1 MAKIQRVI
9 PFSLIGTVG
18 TKLNIKFHIWSMEKK
33 SAHVAAYVLA
43 ALMLSTG
50 MLYLTLAYGENK
62 DYQKEIQASVST
74 SEIESGEAGEREDS
88 EAGQQKA
95 QNTSESQGFGDMGEV
110 VFFSIIGDLYV
121 PIGLW
126 MLKKKAISKKPYVVA
141 LIGSAALIA
150 FYVATRTINIPMI
163 GIQNDVGTPDITA
176 KVLQGAIVTVS
187 AYMLATIARFRKT
200 EKSLSK

>member
-1 MAKIQRVI
+1 
-9 PFSLIGTVG
+9 
-18 TKLNIKFHIWSMEKK
+18 MEKK

-50 MLYLTLAYGENK
+50 ILYLTLAYGENM
-62 DYQKEIQASVST
+62 DHQAEAQAST
-74 SEIESGEAGEREDS
+74 NDIEPGEASEAGE
-88 EAGQQKA
+88 QKTK
-95 QNTSESQGFGDMGEV
+95 NTSESQGFGDMGEV
-110 VFFSIIGDLYV
+110 VFFSIIGASYV

-141 LIGSAALIA
+141 LIGSVALIA

-163 GIQNDVGTPDITA
+163 GIQDDIGTPDLTA
-176 KVLQGAIVTVS
+176 KVLQGAIVAVS

>member
-1 MAKIQRVI
+1 MAKIQRLI
-9 PFSLIGTVG
+9 PFSLMGTVG
-18 TKLNIKFHIWSMEKK
+18 TKLNIKLCTRSMEKK

-50 MLYLTLAYGENK
+50 ILYLTLAYGENM
-62 DYQKEIQASVST
+62 DHQAEAQAST
-74 SEIESGEAGEREDS
+74 GEREPS
-88 EAGQQKA
+88 EANEREASETGEQNTK
-95 QNTSESQGFGDMGEV
+95 NTSESQGFGDMGEV
-110 VFFSIIGDLYV
+110 VFFSIIGASYV

-163 GIQNDVGTPDITA
+163 GIQDDVGTPDITA
-176 KVLQGAIVTVS
+176 KVLQGAIVAVS

-200 EKSLSK
+200 EKSFV

>member
-1 MAKIQRVI
+1 
-9 PFSLIGTVG
+9 
-18 TKLNIKFHIWSMEKK
+18 MEKK
-33 SAHVAAYVLA
+33 STHVAAYVLA

-50 MLYLTLAYGENK
+50 ILYLTLAYDENR
-62 DYQKEIQASVST
+62 DHQAEAQAST
-74 SEIESGEAGEREDS
+74 SDIEPGEANEREAS
-88 EAGQQKA
+88 ETGEQTTK
-95 QNTSESQGFGDMGEV
+95 NTSESQGFGDMGEV
-110 VFFSIIGDLYV
+110 VFFSIIGSSYV

-163 GIQNDVGTPDITA
+163 GIQEDIGTPDLTA
-176 KVLQGAIVTVS
+176 KILQGAIVAVS

>member
-1 MAKIQRVI
+1 
-9 PFSLIGTVG
+9 
-18 TKLNIKFHIWSMEKK
+18 MEKK

-50 MLYLTLAYGENK
+50 ILYLTLAYGENM
-62 DYQKEIQASVST
+62 DHQAEAQSSDREA
-74 SEIESGEAGEREDS
+74 SETGEL
-88 EAGQQKA
+88 KA
-95 QNTSESQGFGDMGEV
+95 ENTSESQGFGDMGEV
-110 VFFSIIGDLYV
+110 VFFSIIGASYV

-126 MLKKKAISKKPYVVA
+126 MLKKKAISKKPYVIA

-150 FYVATRTINIPMI
+150 FYVATRTVNIPMI
-163 GIQNDVGTPDITA
+163 GIQDDVGTPDLTA
-176 KVLQGAIVTVS
+176 KILQGAIVAVS

>member
-1 MAKIQRVI
+1 
-9 PFSLIGTVG
+9 
-18 TKLNIKFHIWSMEKK
+18 MEKK

-50 MLYLTLAYGENK
+50 ILYLTLAYGENR
-62 DYQKEIQASVST
+62 DHQAEAQSSA
-74 SEIESGEAGEREDS
+74 SDREPGESNEREAS
-88 EAGQQKA
+88 ETGELKA
-95 QNTSESQGFGDMGEV
+95 KNTSESQGFGDMGEV
-110 VFFSIIGDLYV
+110 VFFSIIGASYV

-141 LIGSAALIA
+141 LIGSAALIV

-163 GIQNDVGTPDITA
+163 GIQDDVGTPDLTA
-176 KVLQGAIVTVS
+176 KILQGAIVAVS

>member
-1 MAKIQRVI
+1 
-9 PFSLIGTVG
+9 
-18 TKLNIKFHIWSMEKK
+18 MEKK

-50 MLYLTLAYGENK
+50 ILYLTLAYGENM
-62 DYQKEIQASVST
+62 DHQAEAQAST
-74 SEIESGEAGEREDS
+74 GEREPS
-88 EAGQQKA
+88 EANEREASETGEQNTK
-95 QNTSESQGFGDMGEV
+95 NTSESQGFGDMGEV
-110 VFFSIIGDLYV
+110 VFFSIIGASYV

-163 GIQNDVGTPDITA
+163 GIQDDVGTPDITA
-176 KVLQGAIVTVS
+176 KVLQGAIVAVS

-200 EKSLSK
+200 EKSFV

>member
-1 MAKIQRVI
+1 
-9 PFSLIGTVG
+9 
-18 TKLNIKFHIWSMEKK
+18 MEKK

-50 MLYLTLAYGENK
+50 ILYLTLAYGENM
-62 DYQKEIQASVST
+62 DHQAEAQAST
-74 SEIESGEAGEREDS
+74 SEREPSEANEREAS
-88 EAGQQKA
+88 ETGEQNTK
-95 QNTSESQGFGDMGEV
+95 NTSESQGFGDMGEV
-110 VFFSIIGDLYV
+110 VFFSIIGASYV

-163 GIQNDVGTPDITA
+163 GIQDDVGTPDITA
-176 KVLQGAIVTVS
+176 KVLQGAIVAVS